1 MKLLSPLPPMVI
13 SWVANLI
20 NVEGHPANLTI
31 EEQEKNFRIVGG
43 RPATIG
49 EFPYQVSVQTYGS
62 HVCGGSL
69 ISDRHVLTV
78 ASLTNQA
85 SPSSLS
91 VRAGSSFRG
100 RGGQVI
106 KVQRICQDPS
116 YYPRNNDHDDAVL
129 LLHKFQLQFG
139 SRDPVHQSRQARFQ
153 TSGRNVT
160 GWGALSEAV
169 PCLLNFK
176 LWKFPWSARR
186 TAKRH
191 MAKVPSQI
199 RCSVPDIVREGRM
212 LVRVTRAGLLS
223 VELFKSGLQVGVRGV
238 LSQDILEYIQTS
250 GA

>member
-160 GWGALSEAV
+160 GWGGSLPSQLQVVEVPMVSEAD
-169 PCLLNFK
+169 CK
-176 LWKFPWSARR
+176 AAYGQSAI
-186 TAKRH
+186 TNTMQCAGY
-191 MAKVPSQI
+191 SQGGKDA
-199 RCSVPDIVREGRM
+199 C
-212 LVRVTRAGLLS
+212 
-223 VELFKSGLQVGVRGV
+223 QVRGAGIV
-238 LSQDILEYIQTS
+238 
-250 GA
+250 